1 MGIKMFKEI
10 KILLWP
16 VFAIG
21 NFGMIIL
28 KIFWLYNYRNMF
40 RISLCKKEE
49 IYLEGTELSYVVQ
62 SKK

>member
-40 RISLCKKEE
+40 RIGLCKKEICFE
-49 IYLEGTELSYVVQ
+49 DTELSNVIK

>member
-1 MGIKMFKEI
+1 MGIKMFKDI
-10 KILLWP
+10 KILWWP
-16 VFAIG
+16 VFVIG

-40 RISLCKKEE
+40 RIGLCKKEE
-49 IYLEGTELSYVVQ
+49 IYFEETELSYVVT